1 MLLFL
6 PRNLAAV
13 AKVAAR
19 DGSRFAMQTVRVA
32 DPGDGTFR
40 VEATDG
46 KMLMIAR
53 GPCEADPE
61 FPLPDGF
68 TPVGLGEAL
77 LGAGDWQ
84 ELLRIES
91 GESGRGP
98 RGLAPVPVVLA
109 RDTEGK
115 TLGVKFMGQ
124 RWLTPA
130 EGRFP
135 DTDQVMPK
143 GRGLVWFK
151 VGAKAL
157 VDLLQAARSV
167 AGADAQVEV
176 HWYGNGNPI
185 GLACEG
191 PGGLVVDM
199 LLMPLT

>member
-6 PRNLAAV
+6 PRNLGAV

-19 DGSRFAMQTVRVA
+19 DGSRFAMQNIRVV

-40 VEATDG
+40 LECTNG
-46 KMLMIAR
+46 KVLMIAR

-61 FPLPDGF
+61 FPLPEGF
-68 TPVGLGEAL
+68 TPVGLGEVL

-84 ELLRIES
+84 ELLRQGQ
-91 GESGRGP
+91 GEARPAGWRTP
-98 RGLAPVPVVLA
+98 RPVVLA
-109 RDTEGK
+109 QDAAGQVV
-115 TLGVKFMGQ
+115 GVKPGQ
-124 RWLTPA
+124 QVQLVPA

-135 DTDQVMPK
+135 DTGQVMPK
-143 GRGLVWFK
+143 GSGLVRFK

-157 VDLLQAARSV
+157 VDLLQAARAV
-167 AGADAQVEV
+167 AGPDAQVEI
-176 HWYGNGNPI
+176 HWYRDGSPI

-191 PGGLVVDM
+191 PGGLMVDM